1 MTDDDDELTPPFDHR
16 VPNDTTPWVEVT
28 SIQDDLRPGGGR
40 DLPFRLFATRFKSSS
55 EDSEYFLHDPLRH
68 MLAKPGALKGLP
80 GWPDASQI
88 DDDDE
93 RALAVGEIVDG
104 LRDDP
109 RWHVTTFV
117 ANHHRKLSRIHSSVV
132 AIIGPDGIHLMLYK
146 DADQGSIDFS

>member
-68 MLAKPGALKGLP
+68 MLAKPGALN
-80 GWPDASQI
+80 
-88 DDDDE
+88 
-93 RALAVGEIVDG
+93 
-104 LRDDP
+104 LRDVVGHARVVVGDLE
-109 RWHVTTFV
+109 RTEAAAADVARVEFVLCAAFAAVQACGSHVR
-117 ANHHRKLSRIHSSVV
+117 NPS
-132 AIIGPDGIHLMLYK
+132 P
-146 DADQGSIDFS
+146 